1 MWASHKFHPDSLS
14 GKFSGLNYQILCLT
28 SHISYLISQV
38 SNLISQIT
46 MITSKNPKNT
56 KAWPKL
62 QNHCKN
68 IRVKSLKDLFNQNT
82 KREQEFI
89 FSLENLKV
97 QFANNKIDKETIKLW
112 QELAEEMNLSAAIEQ
127 LFQGEKI
134 NFTEERAV
142 LHTALRSF
150 EDQDIKVNGLAVYPE
165 VLAMRKKIKA
175 FSDSVI
181 NGNWKGYTGKEIT
194 DVVNIGIGGSDLG
207 PKMVVEALAHYHN
220 KLNVHF
226 VSNIDGDALSLT
238 LDTLNPET
246 TLFIVV
252 SKTFTTIETLTNAR
266 TCRAWFFENA
276 DEKSVAKHFV
286 AVSAN
291 EKAVSEFGIHP
302 NNIFPM
308 WNWVGGRFSLWS
320 SVGLSIALAVGYEN
334 FEQLLKGAEAADLH
348 FRQTTFDKNL
358 PFLMAMLSMWYIN
371 FFGVGVEAV
380 IPYYESLNEL
390 AAFLQQLFMESNGKS
405 VDRDGNKV
413 DYKTGSV
420 IFGATGT
427 NAQHSF
433 MQHIH
438 QGTFL
443 VPVDFIGFENPYGDN
458 RKQHDILMANFKAQA
473 EALKNGKSASAVHLD
488 MKFNGDEHSIEKLL
502 PYKVFEGNRPSTTF
516 IFDRLNPYNLG
527 MLLALYEH
535 KVFVQGVIWNINSFD
550 QFGVELGK
558 EIAKKLMSEN

>member
-1 MWASHKFHPDSLS
+1 
-14 GKFSGLNYQILCLT
+14 
-28 SHISYLISQV
+28 
-38 SNLISQIT
+38 
-46 MITSKNPKNT
+46 MITSQNPKNT
-56 KAWPKL
+56 QTWPKL
-62 QNHCKN
+62 QNHYQS
-68 IRVKSLKDLFNQNT
+68 ITTKSLKDLFDQNPA
-82 KREQEFI
+82 REEEFF
-89 FSLENLKV
+89 FSLDNLKV
-97 QFANNKIDKETIKLW
+97 QFANNKIDQETIKLW
-112 QELAEEMNLSAAIEQ
+112 QGLAEEMKLSDAIKY

-134 NFTEERAV
+134 NHTEERAV

-150 EDQDIKVNGLAVYPE
+150 EDHHIKVDGLAVYPE

-175 FSDSVI
+175 FSESVI
-181 NGNWKGYTGKEIT
+181 NGDWKGYTGKEIT

-207 PKMVVEALAHYHN
+207 PKMLVEALAHYHN
-220 KLNVHF
+220 QLKLHF

-238 LDTLNPET
+238 LEKLNPET

-252 SKTFTTIETLTNAR
+252 SKTFTTIETLTNAN
-266 TCRAWFFENA
+266 TCRAWFLENA

-302 NNIFPM
+302 NNVFPM
-308 WNWVGGRFSLWS
+308 WDWVGGRFSLWS

-334 FEQLLKGAEAADLH
+334 FEQLLKGAETADIH
-348 FRQTTFDKNL
+348 FRQTTFEKNL
-358 PFLMAMLSMWYIN
+358 PFLMAMLSVWHIN
-371 FFGVGVEAV
+371 FFGVVAEAV

-390 AAFLQQLFMESNGKS
+390 APFLQQLFMESNGKS
-405 VDRDGNKV
+405 VDRLGDKV
-413 DYKTGSV
+413 DYATGSV

-458 RKQHDILMANFKAQA
+458 RKQHDILMANFNAQA
-473 EALKNGKSASAVHLD
+473 EALKTGKSASAVHLD
-488 MKFNGDEHSIEKLL
+488 MKFNGDDNKIEKLL
-502 PYKVFEGNRPSTTF
+502 PYKVFEGSRPSTSF
-516 IFDRLNPYNLG
+516 IFDKLNAYNLG

-558 EIAKKLMSEN
+558 ELAKKLMNKK